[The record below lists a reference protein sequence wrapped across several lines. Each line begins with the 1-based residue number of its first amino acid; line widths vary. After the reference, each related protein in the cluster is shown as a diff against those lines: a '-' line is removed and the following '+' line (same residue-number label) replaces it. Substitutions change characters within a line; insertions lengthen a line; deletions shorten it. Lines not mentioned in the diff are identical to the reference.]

1 MDTTTDIETAGAGV
15 PIACTL
21 TNDDAAKQALEWVD
35 LQHRCSDVAAIESG
49 VRMTLPTSLTDDVA
63 DLVRREEG
71 CCAFLTIETSVIGD
85 VLTLDISSPNP
96 DVLPVIS
103 ALAGIPLP

>member
-1 MDTTTDIETAGAGV
+1 MDTRSDIETLGTDV

-35 LQHRCSDVAAIESG
+35 LQHRCSEVSAIEGG
-49 VRMTLPTSLTDDVA
+49 VSMTLPASLANEVA
-63 DLVRREEG
+63 DLVRREAG
-71 CCAFLTIETSVIGD
+71 CCAFLTIETSVRGD
-85 VLTLDISSPNP
+85 VLTLEVSSPNA

-103 ALAGIPLP
+103 ALAGIQVS

>member
-1 MDTTTDIETAGAGV
+1 MDTKTDIETRSAGV

-21 TNDDAAKQALEWVD
+21 ANDDAARQRLAWVD
-35 LQHRCSDVAAIESG
+35 LQHRCSQVVSIEGG
-49 VRMTLPTSLTDDVA
+49 VRMTLPASLIDDVA
-63 DLVRREEG
+63 DLVRREVG

>member
-1 MDTTTDIETAGAGV
+1 MDTKTDVETPGARV

-21 TNDDAAKQALEWVD
+21 TNNDAAKQLLEWVD
-35 LQHRCSDVAAIESG
+35 LQHRCSEVVAIESG
-49 VRMTLPTSLTDDVA
+49 VRMTLPESLTDDIA
-63 DLVRREEG
+63 DLVRREAA
-71 CCAFLTIETSVIGD
+71 CCAFLTIETSVIGG

-96 DVLPVIS
+96 DALPVIS